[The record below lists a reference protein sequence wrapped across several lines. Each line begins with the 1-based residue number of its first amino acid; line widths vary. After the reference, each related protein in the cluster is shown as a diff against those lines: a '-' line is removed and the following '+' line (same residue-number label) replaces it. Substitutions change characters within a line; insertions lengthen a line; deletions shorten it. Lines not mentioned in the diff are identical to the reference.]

1 MGNSKMLNAA
11 VLSNV
16 GLLRRNNEDNY
27 ILGHCLNDES
37 QDESKSFMCRME
49 KEWICCGVFDGMGGI
64 DAGEAASLAAAESFQ
79 AAFLNDVNGY
89 DYEKINEIVENTF
102 SIANSAVWK
111 LGENKSGC
119 GTTGTVIVTDGD
131 RFKIYHVGDS
141 RAYLW
146 RGGELF
152 LLTKDQ
158 TVAQMKMDI
167 GVYGDLNQAQEKEH
181 HQLVEFI
188 GYEDDGNMLI
198 PLESKWNELLEGDKI
213 LVCSDGLY
221 DMCSDTV
228 IYETFKKGLQA
239 EELTEE
245 FVKCALEHG
254 GKDNVTALVLERG

>member
-1 MGNSKMLNAA
+1 M
-11 VLSNV
+11 
-16 GLLRRNNEDNY
+16 
-27 ILGHCLNDES
+27 
-37 QDESKSFMCRME
+37 
-49 KEWICCGVFDGMGGI
+49 
-64 DAGEAASLAAAESFQ
+64 
-79 AAFLNDVNGY
+79 
-89 DYEKINEIVENTF
+89 
-102 SIANSAVWK
+102 
-111 LGENKSGC
+111 
-119 GTTGTVIVTDGD
+119 
-131 RFKIYHVGDS
+131 
-141 RAYLW
+141 
-146 RGGELF
+146 
-152 LLTKDQ
+152 
-158 TVAQMKMDI
+158 
-167 GVYGDLNQAQEKEH
+167 NQAQEKEH

>member
-1 MGNSKMLNAA
+1 M
-11 VLSNV
+11 
-16 GLLRRNNEDNY
+16 
-27 ILGHCLNDES
+27 
-37 QDESKSFMCRME
+37 
-49 KEWICCGVFDGMGGI
+49 
-64 DAGEAASLAAAESFQ
+64 
-79 AAFLNDVNGY
+79 
-89 DYEKINEIVENTF
+89 
-102 SIANSAVWK
+102 
-111 LGENKSGC
+111 
-119 GTTGTVIVTDGD
+119 TDGD

-228 IYETFKKGLQA
+228 IYEIFKKGLQA
-239 EELTEE
+239 EELAEE